1 MYFLFARTKV
11 NLKENTLTGNVS
23 SNIIKSNITKEELL
37 NKLQDKKDKY
47 LIEDGDNYI
56 KMYSYINFKTY
67 GEMIFISFE
76 NGEITITSRP
86 IMFAL
91 TDYGKNALNVKMIE
105 GLLS

>member
-1 MYFLFARTKV
+1 
-11 NLKENTLTGNVS
+11 
-23 SNIIKSNITKEELL
+23 
-37 NKLQDKKDKY
+37 
-47 LIEDGDNYI
+47 
-56 KMYSYINFKTY
+56 MYSYINFKTY